1 MKVKEKRIEKN
12 LKQSE
17 LAEKIGID
25 VPSMSRIEQY
35 KCLPIPQTMD
45 KLVKALECEV
55 EDIYEPH
62 EIYVKPRA
70 QRKASTEQE
79 IYKITV
85 RLPKNARKEIKDA
98 LKVCG
103 YKDVTYWIWRCYER
117 LLNQKEILVKQRE
130 RYERE
135 NNKKSEVKDE
145 NTRNCT

>member
-1 MKVKEKRIEKN
+1 MKLKEKRIEKN

-17 LAEKIGID
+17 LAEKIGVD
-25 VPSMSRIEQY
+25 VPMMSRLETYQ
-35 KCLPIPQTMD
+35 CLPVPDTMD
-45 KLVKALECEV
+45 KITQALECDV

-70 QRKASTEQE
+70 PRKASAEKE

-85 RLPKNARKEIKDA
+85 RLPKDARKEIKEA

-117 LLNQKEILVKQRE
+117 LLNQRDILIAQKK
-130 RYERE
+130 RYEKE
-135 NNKKSEVKDE
+135 MKAKQNAK
-145 NTRNCT
+145 

>member
-1 MKVKEKRIEKN
+1 MKLKEKRIEKK

-17 LAEKIGID
+17 LADKIGVD
-25 VPSMSRIEQY
+25 VPMMSRLETYQ
-35 KCLPIPQTMD
+35 CLPVPVTMD
-45 KLVKALECEV
+45 KILQALDCEL

-70 QRKASTEQE
+70 QKKASTEKE

-85 RLPKNARKEIKDA
+85 RLPKNARNEIKEA

-117 LLNQKEILVKQRE
+117 LLNQKDILLAQKK
-130 RYERE
+130 RYEKE
-135 NNKKSEVKDE
+135 MKAKQNAK
-145 NTRNCT
+145 